1 MGEEEATLDWSEQN
15 SGGGSWVSADLDGA
29 PVNGPRDDSGDWGL
43 FHVLDKAAL
52 SPSGDQVLAT
62 WKFGGVT
69 MTVEISPKQRV
80 HPFTSGF
87 LRLGPPPAADF

>member
-1 MGEEEATLDWSEQN
+1 M
-15 SGGGSWVSADLDGA
+15 
-29 PVNGPRDDSGDWGL
+29 
-43 FHVLDKAAL
+43 LDKAAL
-52 SPSGDQVLAT
+52 PPSGDQVLAT

-87 LRLGPPPAADF
+87 LRPGPRPRADF